1 MRLIKICHC
10 ERDMKPYILGK
21 EGVWNLEDQDI
32 VKMFCIRSEQ
42 AIEELSKKYGK
53 LCSNV
58 ARNILNDDQDAEEC
72 VNDTYLGVWNSV
84 PPKQPDPLLT
94 YVCKITRNLAI
105 KKYHANTAF
114 KRNSCYEV
122 ALSELEGCLAAPDSA
137 EAELSAQEL
146 TEALNRFLSTLDRE
160 NRILFVR
167 RYWYADSISDL
178 AEQFGMSN
186 RNISLRLFRTRE
198 KLRSHLV
205 QEGVLL

>member
-1 MRLIKICHC
+1 MC
-10 ERDMKPYILGK
+10 
-21 EGVWNLEDQDI
+21 NLEDQDI

-53 LCSNV
+53 LCSNI
-58 ARNILNDDQDAEEC
+58 ARNILNDDQDTEEC

-84 PPKQPDPLLT
+84 PPKQPNPLLA

-105 KKYHANTAF
+105 KKYHTNTAF

-137 EAELSAQEL
+137 EAELSAREL
-146 TEALNRFLSTLDRE
+146 TESLNRFLSTLDRE

-178 AEQFGMSN
+178 ADRFGMSN